1 MKEIWL
7 DDEQLECEARKR
19 NLKISIVKG
28 ILDNGFELKQRY
40 SRTEITQY
48 FYFRKRDLLLYSS
61 EFFSKTKSQYVL
73 TQKMSYWVKEVI
85 KRHNQAKGHLEDAQV
100 LFEKTFG
107 RLEDKYESG
116 KHWEFDYRT
125 LNEMYKTRLQNIV
138 QVIHWTVTDYTR
150 IFNGE

>member
-40 SRTEITQY
+40 SRIEITQY

-73 TQKMSYWVKEVI
+73 TQKMSYWVKE
-85 KRHNQAKGHLEDAQV
+85 L
-100 LFEKTFG
+100 
-107 RLEDKYESG
+107 
-116 KHWEFDYRT
+116 
-125 LNEMYKTRLQNIV
+125 
-138 QVIHWTVTDYTR
+138 
-150 IFNGE
+150 